1 MIYKRD
7 ILDHI
12 KPFLKRREFIAI
24 IGPRQAG
31 KTTLLKI
38 IRDYLSK
45 KIDVPENI
53 IKTVTFEDRRLLAQ
67 FESDPV
73 LFVRSYFPEK
83 NGQTVYLMIDEFQYA
98 DEGGQKLKLIYDTVE
113 NLKIII
119 TGSSSL
125 DIKSQTGK
133 YLVGRILTFTLYP
146 FNFAEFL
153 RVKDTRLERIYASK
167 NQQIQQWLIGQTKK
181 PDQKSGNDPFSLEIN
196 KFYEDFCI
204 WGGFPAVVLS
214 ENKETRW
221 KVLADIYNNY
231 ILKDIKGLL
240 ELSTDKNL
248 FTLSQYLATQ
258 IGNLVVY
265 QNLSQISGLDYRQ
278 LMKHLNIL
286 TETMVFR
293 EVKPF
298 FQNRQ
303 KELSKTPKVFFVDL
317 GFRNYLMEN
326 MNTLE
331 KRSDAGAIVENTV
344 FIRLR
349 EIGKE
354 MTRINFWRTKA
365 GAEVDFVFHTEGK
378 CVPIEVKFSNFNKSV
393 VPKSFTGFIN
403 TFSPERGLIL
413 TKTYWDIVNKNGTQ
427 ILLAPSCYL

>member
-1 MIYKRD
+1 MIYQRD
-7 ILDHI
+7 LLDRI

-31 KTTLLKI
+31 KTTLLGILK
-38 IRDYLSK
+38 DCLSK
-45 KIDVPENI
+45 EFGVPGNL

-67 FESDPV
+67 FDSDPV
-73 LFVRSYFPEK
+73 LFAQSYFPAK
-83 NGQTVYLMIDEFQYA
+83 SNRTAYLMIDEFQYA

-113 NLKIII
+113 NLKIIV

-125 DIKSQTGK
+125 DIKSQVGK

-153 RVKDTRLERIYASK
+153 RVKDTRLERIYARK
-167 NQQIQQWLIGQTKK
+167 NRQIQEWLTGQAK
-181 PDQKSGNDPFSLEIN
+181 PDQKSGNDSFSPEIN
-196 KFYEDFCI
+196 KLYEDFCI

-214 ENKETRW
+214 KNREVRW

-231 ILKDIKGLL
+231 VLKDIKGLL
-240 ELSTDKNL
+240 QLSTDNNL

-258 IGNLVVY
+258 TGNLVVY
-265 QNLSQISGLDYRQ
+265 QNLSQVSGLDYRQ
-278 LMKHLNIL
+278 LKKHLNIL
-286 TETMVFR
+286 TETMVLR

-303 KELSKTPKVFFVDL
+303 KELSRTPKIFFMDL

-326 MNTLE
+326 MNNLE
-331 KRSDAGAIVENTV
+331 KRSDAGAIVENAV

-349 EIGKE
+349 ELGKE
-354 MTRINFWRTKA
+354 MARINFWRTKA
-365 GAEVDFVFHTEGK
+365 GAEVDFVWQADGK
-378 CVPIEVKFSNFNKSV
+378 RVPVEVKFSNFDKPAI
-393 VPKSFTGFIN
+393 PKSFTSFIN
-403 TFSPERGLIL
+403 AFTPEHGLIL
-413 TKTYWDIVNKNGTQ
+413 TKNYWDAVSRNGTK
-427 ILLAPSCYL
+427 ILFAPACYL

>member
-1 MIYKRD
+1 MVYQRD
-7 ILDHI
+7 LLDQI

-31 KTTLLKI
+31 KTTLLGL

-45 KIDVPENI
+45 ELNLPENL
-53 IKTVTFEDRRLLAQ
+53 IKTVTFEDRRSLAQ
-67 FESDPV
+67 FEADPV
-73 LFVRSYFPEK
+73 LFAQSYFPTK
-83 NGQTVYLMIDEFQYA
+83 TNRTAYLMIDEFQYA
-98 DEGGQKLKLIYDTVE
+98 DEGGQKLKLIYDTVK

-125 DIKSQTGK
+125 DIKFQVGK

-153 RVKDTRLERIYASK
+153 RVKDARLERIYAQKSR
-167 NQQIQQWLIGQTKK
+167 QIQAWLTNQTK
-181 PDQKSGNDPFSLEIN
+181 PDQKSGGDPFSPEIN
-196 KFYEDFCI
+196 KLYEDFCI

-214 ENKETRW
+214 KNKEVRW

-265 QNLSQISGLDYRQ
+265 QNLSQVSRLDYRQ
-278 LMKHLNIL
+278 LKKHLNIL

-293 EVKPF
+293 EIKPF

-303 KELSKTPKVFFVDL
+303 KELSKTPKVFFIDL

-331 KRSDAGAIVENTV
+331 KRSDAGAIIENAV
-344 FIRLR
+344 FIRLN
-349 EIGKE
+349 ELGKE
-354 MTRINFWRTKA
+354 MSRINFWRTKA
-365 GAEVDFVFHTEGK
+365 GAEVDFVLHTEGK
-378 CVPIEVKFSNFNKSV
+378 CIPIEVKFSNFDKPAVS
-393 VPKSFTGFIN
+393 KSFASFLNAFT
-403 TFSPERGLIL
+403 PERGLIL
-413 TKTYWDIVNKNGTQ
+413 TKNYWDVVSRNGTK
-427 ILLAPSCYL
+427 ILFAPACYL